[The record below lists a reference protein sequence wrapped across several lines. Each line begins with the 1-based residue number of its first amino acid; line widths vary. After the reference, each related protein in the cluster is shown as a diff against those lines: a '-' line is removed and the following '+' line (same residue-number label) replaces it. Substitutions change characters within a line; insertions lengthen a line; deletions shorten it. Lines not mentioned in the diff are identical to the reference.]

1 MLNRCPDK
9 PGAKLAAGPIQ
20 GWRPVISQRVFILPK
35 CHTAEAITRTA
46 TKSPGDGKGSLVNI
60 RIRYLCPERAMRVQ
74 FVQQLQAA
82 APGRRVVIAEEALA
96 GAKAAGPARRT
107 RRRARRRKPAERL
120 TP

>member
-46 TKSPGDGKGSLVNI
+46 TKSP
-60 RIRYLCPERAMRVQ
+60 AM
-74 FVQQLQAA
+74 
-82 APGRRVVIAEEALA
+82 
-96 GAKAAGPARRT
+96 AKAALLISKFDRYAQNAPCGCSSSSTHFRYRDIMIS
-107 RRRARRRKPAERL
+107 
-120 TP
+120 